1 MIYLFGTPEIINVCY
16 MYPNTRCSF
25 LYIIRWFNTF
35 IFVKIYYTFHH
46 LSISKYRFLPTGLP
60 IIPSESILSI
70 SCSFFSGKGL
80 FTSSTGGRALIF
92 LPCIPVFLCHKPD
105 LGCIPHHRLR
115 FGDPTTPSFN
125 GCIDTLPT
133 THWQRSSISIYFG
146 LF

>member
-1 MIYLFGTPEIINVCY
+1 M
-16 MYPNTRCSF
+16 
-25 LYIIRWFNTF
+25 
-35 IFVKIYYTFHH
+35 
-46 LSISKYRFLPTGLP
+46 SKNRFLPTGLP

-105 LGCIPHHRLR
+105 LGCIPHHRFR

-125 GCIDTLPT
+125 GCIDTFPT
-133 THWQRSSISIYFG
+133 THWQRSSISIYFWINFKILRDTEHFINFNVG
-146 LF
+146 QEKIVILMNKESYLKSIDTSLPLFE